1 MLIKEDL
8 EEKNLS
14 FDIISM
20 FFYDALYLILCI
32 PWISITKNKNIMSE
46 NYNSLGKVNDL
57 KSCKEEIKRLNCK
70 LNECETKIKLFE
82 KQQ

>member
-1 MLIKEDL
+1 
-8 EEKNLS
+8 
-14 FDIISM
+14 
-20 FFYDALYLILCI
+20 
-32 PWISITKNKNIMSE
+32 MSE